1 LWIFVYFQNKTAF
14 FHGKSVYLRILTRGG
29 KLMDLSDDI
38 HLLSGVGPKRA
49 ENLKEL
55 GIQTIEDLLTYY
67 PFRYEDIKEKELNEI
82 QDQEK
87 VTLKGLVVSEP
98 VVSRYGYKKSRMM
111 FRMMQEHAVI
121 NVSFFN
127 QPYLKDKVV
136 LSEEIA
142 VYGKWDAK
150 RKALNGMKI
159 LAAKNDGEDFA
170 PIYHVNKKVRQSS
183 LIQLIRAGFDTY
195 GHLIPEILP
204 EELLE
209 KYRLMPRK
217 EAIFAMHF
225 PNNPNESHQA
235 KRRVVFEEFFLFQL
249 KMQGLKRQEKAEK
262 NGLSIHYDVE
272 RLKAFTQKL
281 PFELTAAQK
290 KVTNEICRDLMSV
303 NHMQRLLQ
311 GDVGSGKTVVAAIA
325 LYATMTAG
333 FQGALMVPTEILAQ
347 QHMESL
353 QQLYDPLEVHTAL
366 LTGSTKAK
374 ERRAILMQL
383 ANGEIDIVI
392 GTHALIQEDVVF
404 HNLGLVITDEQHR
417 FGVNQRKILREK
429 GLKPDVLFM
438 TATPIPR
445 TLAITAY
452 GEMDVSIIDEM
463 PAGRIPI
470 ETRWI
475 RPPQLDTVLD
485 WMQKELARGHQAYV
499 ICPLIEES
507 EALDVKNATEIF
519 EHMAAFFQPNYEVG
533 LLHGKMKN
541 QEKDEIM
548 QEFKDNQLQI
558 LVSTTVIEVGVNV
571 PNATVMLIMDA
582 DRFGLAQLHQLRGR
596 VGRGSEASYCILV
609 ANPKNEMGVERMKIM
624 TETNN
629 GFVLSEKDL
638 ELRGPGEVF
647 GARQSGI
654 PQFAVGDIVT
664 DFNILEVARQEAN
677 AVWKKERWWV
687 LPQYQGLADK
697 IKPHEAQ
704 EQFFD

>member
-1 LWIFVYFQNKTAF
+1 
-14 FHGKSVYLRILTRGG
+14 
-29 KLMDLSDDI
+29 MDLSDDI
-38 HLLSGVGPKRA
+38 SVLSGVGPKRA

-67 PFRYEDIKEKELNEI
+67 PFRYEDIQEKELNDI

-98 VVSRYGYKKSRMM
+98 VVSRYGYKKSRLM
-111 FRMMQEHAVI
+111 FRMMQDHAVI

-127 QPYLKDKVV
+127 QPYLKDKIVM
-136 LSEEIA
+136 SEEIA

-150 RKALNGMKI
+150 RKSLNGMKI
-159 LAAKNDGEDFA
+159 LAAKNEGEDFA

-183 LIQLIRAGFDTY
+183 LIQLIRAGFDSY
-195 GHLIPEILP
+195 GELIQEILP

-209 KYRLMPRK
+209 KYRLISRK

-225 PNNPNESHQA
+225 PRDPEESHQA
-235 KRRVVFEEFFLFQL
+235 KRRVVFEEFFFFQL

-262 NGLSIHYDVE
+262 NGLSIQYDVE
-272 RLKAFTQKL
+272 RLKEFTKKL

-290 KVTNEICRDLMSV
+290 KVTNEICRDLMSA

-353 QQLYDPLEVHTAL
+353 QQLYDPLEVRTAL
-366 LTGSTKAK
+366 LTGSTKTK
-374 ERRAILMQL
+374 ERRDILAQL
-383 ANGEIDIVI
+383 ASGEIDIII
-392 GTHALIQEDVVF
+392 GTHALIQEDVIF
-404 HNLGLVITDEQHR
+404 HRLGLVITDEQHR
-417 FGVNQRKILREK
+417 FGVNQRRILREK

-445 TLAITAY
+445 TLAITAF

-475 RPPQLDTVLD
+475 RPPQLDTVLE

-519 EHMAAFFQPNYEVG
+519 EHMSAFFNPDYQVG

-548 QEFKDNQLQI
+548 QEFKENNLQI

-596 VGRGSEASYCILV
+596 VGRGSDASYCILV

-664 DFNILEVARQEAN
+664 DFNILEVARQEAS
-677 AVWKKERWWV
+677 AIWKKEQWWL
-687 LPQYQGLADK
+687 LPEYRGAAEK
-697 IKPHEAQ
+697 IKPHEAEQ
-704 EQFFD
+704 QFFD

>member
-1 LWIFVYFQNKTAF
+1 MN
-14 FHGKSVYLRILTRGG
+14 
-29 KLMDLSDDI
+29 
-38 HLLSGVGPKRA
+38 LLDSIDVLPGVGPKRA
-49 ENLKEL
+49 DHLREL
-55 GIQTIEDLLTYY
+55 GIGTVEDLLTYY
-67 PFRYEDIKEKELNEI
+67 PFRYEDIQEKDVNEI

-87 VTLKGLVVSEP
+87 VTLKGLVVSEA
-98 VVSRYGYKKSRMM
+98 VLSRFGYKKSRLT
-111 FRMMQEHAVI
+111 FRVMQNHAVI

-127 QPYLKDKVV
+127 QPYLKDKVI

-150 RKALNGMKI
+150 KKSLTGMKI
-159 LAAKNDGEDFA
+159 LAAKNEGEEFA

-183 LIQLIRAGFDTY
+183 LVQLIRTGFEKY
-195 GHLIPEILP
+195 GDLIEEILP
-204 EELLE
+204 LELIE
-209 KYRLMPRK
+209 KYRLLPRK
-217 EAIFAMHF
+217 EAICAMHF
-225 PNNPNESHQA
+225 PTSPEESHQA
-235 KRRVVFEEFFLFQL
+235 KRRIVFEEFLLFQMKL
-249 KMQGLKRQEKAEK
+249 QGLKKKEKSEK
-262 NGLSIHYDVE
+262 NGLAIHYDIE
-272 RLKAFTQKL
+272 RLKQFTQKL
-281 PFELTAAQK
+281 PFTLTDAQK
-290 KVTNEICRDLMSV
+290 KVTNEICRDLISPQ
-303 NHMQRLLQ
+303 HMQRLLQ

-325 LYATMTAG
+325 LYAVMTAG

-347 QHMESL
+347 QHMESF
-353 QQLYDPLEVHTAL
+353 QQLYDPLEVRTAL
-366 LTGSTKAK
+366 LTGSTKTR
-374 ERRAILMQL
+374 ERREILAQL
-383 ANGEIDIVI
+383 AFGEIDIII

-404 HNLGLVITDEQHR
+404 HYLGIVITDEQHR

-429 GLKPDVLFM
+429 GLQPDVLFM

-470 ETRWI
+470 ETRWV
-475 RPPQLDTVLD
+475 RPPQLETVLE
-485 WMQKELARGHQAYV
+485 WMKKELQANHQVYI

-519 EHMAAFFQPNYEVG
+519 EYMSDYFKPTYQAG

-548 QEFKDNQLQI
+548 QEFKENRLQL

-609 ANPKNEMGVERMKIM
+609 ANPKNEMGAERMKIM

-647 GARQSGI
+647 GARQSGV
-654 PQFAVGDIVT
+654 PQFLIGDIVA
-664 DFNILEVARQEAN
+664 DFNILEVAQQEASRI
-677 AVWKKERWWV
+677 WGKKNWWH
-687 LPQYQGLADK
+687 LPDYSGLAK
-697 IKPHEAQ
+697 SIKQNDEDHH
-704 EQFFD
+704 FFD

>member
-1 LWIFVYFQNKTAF
+1 MDITDLV
-14 FHGKSVYLRILTRGG
+14 SVLP
-29 KLMDLSDDI
+29 
-38 HLLSGVGPKRA
+38 GVGPKRA
-49 ENLKEL
+49 ENLQEL
-55 GIQTIEDLLTYY
+55 GIATIEDLLTYY
-67 PFRYEDIKEKELNEI
+67 PFRYDDIQEKDLSEI

-87 VTLKGLVVSEP
+87 VTLKGLVVSEA
-98 VVSRYGYKKSRMM
+98 VVSRYGYKKSRLT

-127 QPYLKDKVV
+127 QPFLKDKVV

-150 RKALNGMKI
+150 RKSLNGMKI
-159 LAAKNDGEDFA
+159 LASKGDNEDFA
-170 PIYHVNKKVRQSS
+170 PIYHVNKKVRQST
-183 LIQLIRAGFDTY
+183 LVQLIRTAFEEY
-195 GHLIPEILP
+195 GSLVEEILP
-204 EELLE
+204 NDLLE

-217 EAIFAMHF
+217 EAMWAMHF
-225 PNNPNESHQA
+225 PSNPEESHQA

-249 KMQGLKRQEKAEK
+249 KMQGLKKQEKAEK
-262 NGLSIHYDVE
+262 NGLAIQYDVD
-272 RLKAFTQKL
+272 RLKTFTQGL
-281 PFELTAAQK
+281 PFELTGAQK
-290 KVTNEICRDLMSV
+290 KVTNEICRDLRSPK
-303 NHMQRLLQ
+303 HMQRLLQ

-353 QQLYDPLEVHTAL
+353 QQLFDPLEVRTAL
-366 LTGSTKAK
+366 LTGSTKTK
-374 ERRAILMQL
+374 ERRLILEEL
-383 ANGEIDIVI
+383 ANGEIDIVV
-392 GTHALIQEDVVF
+392 GTHALIQQDVSF
-404 HNLGLVITDEQHR
+404 HQLGLVITDEQHR

-475 RPPQLDTVLD
+475 RPPQLDTVLE
-485 WMQKELARGHQAYV
+485 WMEKELARGHQAYI

-519 EHMAAFFQPNYEVG
+519 EHMQSFYSPRYQAG

-541 QEKDEIM
+541 QEKDDIM
-548 QEFKDNQLQI
+548 QEFKDNQLQL

-596 VGRGSEASYCILV
+596 VGRGSSASYCILV

-624 TETNN
+624 TETTN
-629 GFVLSEKDL
+629 GFVLSERDL

-647 GARQSGI
+647 GARQSGV

-664 DFNILEVARQEAN
+664 DFNILEVARQEAS
-677 AVWKKERWWV
+677 ALWQVKEWWQY
-687 LPQYQGLADK
+687 PAYQGLANRV
-697 IKPHEAQ
+697 KPQDEAA
-704 EQFFD
+704 QFFD

>member
-1 LWIFVYFQNKTAF
+1 MK
-14 FHGKSVYLRILTRGG
+14 LTDP
-29 KLMDLSDDI
+29 L
-38 HLLSGVGPKRA
+38 HVLSGVGPKRA
-49 ENLKEL
+49 EAFSEL
-55 GIQTIEDLLTYY
+55 GIHTVKDLLTYY
-67 PFRYEDIKEKELNEI
+67 PFRYEDIQEKVIEEI

-87 VTLKGLVVSEP
+87 VTLKGTVVSEA
-98 VVSRYGYKKSRMM
+98 VLSRYGYKKSRLN
-111 FRMMQEHAVI
+111 FRIMQDHAVI

-127 QPYLKDKVV
+127 QPYLKDKII

-142 VYGKWDAK
+142 IYGKWDAK

-159 LAAKNDGEDFA
+159 LAAKNDGEEFA
-170 PIYHVNKKVRQSS
+170 PIYHVNKRVRQSS
-183 LIQLIRAGFDTY
+183 LVQLIRTGFDEY
-195 GHLIPEILP
+195 GQLVEESLPLELIQ
-204 EELLE
+204 
-209 KYRLMPRK
+209 KYRLMDRR
-217 EAIFAMHF
+217 EAMFAMHF
-225 PNNPNESHQA
+225 PRNPEESHQA
-235 KRRVVFEEFFLFQL
+235 KRRMVFEEFLLFQL

-262 NGLSIHYDVE
+262 NGIAIQYDVK
-272 RLKAFTQKL
+272 RLKEFTKKL
-281 PFELTAAQK
+281 PFELTQAQK
-290 KVTNEICRDLMSV
+290 KVTNEICRDLM
-303 NHMQRLLQ
+303 NPHHMQRLLQ

-325 LYATMTAG
+325 LYAVMTAG

-353 QQLYDPLEVHTAL
+353 QQLFDPLEVRTAL
-366 LTGSTKAK
+366 LTGSTRAK
-374 ERRAILMQL
+374 DRREILAQL
-383 ANGEIDIVI
+383 ASGEIDVII
-392 GTHALIQEDVVF
+392 GTHALIQDDVAF
-404 HNLGLVITDEQHR
+404 KRLGLVITDEQHR

-429 GLKPDVLFM
+429 GQKPDVLFM

-475 RPPQLDTVLD
+475 RPPQIDTVLE
-485 WMQKELARGHQAYV
+485 WMKTELAAGHQAYV

-519 EHMAAFFQPNYEVG
+519 EHMTVFFAPDYQVG

-548 QEFKDNQLQI
+548 QEFKENRLQL

-571 PNATVMLIMDA
+571 PNATIMLIMDA

-596 VGRGSEASYCILV
+596 VGRGSDASYCILV

-647 GARQSGI
+647 GARQSGLPEFI
-654 PQFAVGDIVT
+654 VGDIVT
-664 DFNILEVARQEAN
+664 DFNVLEVAREEAS
-677 AVWKKERWWV
+677 AIWQKKQWWV
-687 LPQYQGLADK
+687 LPDYQGLAEE
-697 IKPHEAQ
+697 IQPEN
-704 EQFFD
+704 EQHQYFD

>member
-1 LWIFVYFQNKTAF
+1 MK
-14 FHGKSVYLRILTRGG
+14 KLTDP
-29 KLMDLSDDI
+29 LYT
-38 HLLSGVGPKRA
+38 LSGVGPKRA
-49 ENLKEL
+49 EVFGEL
-55 GIQTIEDLLTYY
+55 GIDTVKDLLTYY
-67 PFRYEDIKEKELNEI
+67 PFRYEDIQEKEIEDI

-87 VTLKGLVVSEP
+87 VTLKGTVVSEA
-98 VVSRYGYKKSRMM
+98 VLNRFGYKKSRLN
-111 FRMMQEHAVI
+111 FRIMQGHAVI

-136 LSEEIA
+136 LSEDIA

-150 RKALNGMKI
+150 RKSLNGMKI
-159 LAAKNDGEDFA
+159 LGAKNDGEEFA
-170 PIYHVNKKVRQSS
+170 PIYHVNKRVRQSS
-183 LIQLIRAGFDTY
+183 LVQLIRTGFEEY
-195 GHLIPEILP
+195 GCLVEENLP
-204 EELLE
+204 QELLE
-209 KYRLMPRK
+209 KYRLMDRPT
-217 EAIFAMHF
+217 AMFAMHF
-225 PNNPNESHQA
+225 PKNPEESHQA
-235 KRRVVFEEFFLFQL
+235 KRRVVFEEFLFFQL
-249 KMQGLKRQEKAEK
+249 KIQGLKRQEKAEK
-262 NGLSIHYDVE
+262 NGIAIQYDVQ
-272 RLKAFTQKL
+272 RLKGFTKKL
-281 PFELTAAQK
+281 PFELTQAQK
-290 KVTNEICRDLMSV
+290 KVTNEICRDLMSPQ
-303 NHMQRLLQ
+303 HMQRLLQ

-325 LYATMTAG
+325 LYAVMTAG

-353 QQLYDPLEVHTAL
+353 QLLFDPLEVQTAL

-374 ERRAILMQL
+374 ERREILEQL
-383 ANGEIDIVI
+383 ASGEIDVVI

-404 HNLGLVITDEQHR
+404 KRLGLVITDEQHR
-417 FGVNQRKILREK
+417 FGVNQRRILREK
-429 GLKPDVLFM
+429 GQHPDVLFM

-445 TLAITAY
+445 TLAITAF

-475 RPPQLDTVLD
+475 RPPQLDTVLE

-519 EHMAAFFQPNYEVG
+519 EHMQDAFSPAYQVG

-548 QEFKDNQLQI
+548 QRFKENELQL

-571 PNATVMLIMDA
+571 PNATIMLIMDA

-609 ANPKNEMGVERMKIM
+609 ANPKNEMGIERMKIM

-629 GFVLSEKDL
+629 GFILSEKDL
-638 ELRGPGEVF
+638 ELRGSGEVF
-647 GARQSGI
+647 GVRQSGL
-654 PQFAVGDIVT
+654 PEFVVGDIIT
-664 DFNILEVARQEAN
+664 DFNVLEVAREEASTI
-677 AVWKKERWWV
+677 WKKKQWWV
-687 LPQYQGLADK
+687 LPDYQGLAEEIQPEDGK
-697 IKPHEAQ
+697 HQ
-704 EQFFD
+704 YFD